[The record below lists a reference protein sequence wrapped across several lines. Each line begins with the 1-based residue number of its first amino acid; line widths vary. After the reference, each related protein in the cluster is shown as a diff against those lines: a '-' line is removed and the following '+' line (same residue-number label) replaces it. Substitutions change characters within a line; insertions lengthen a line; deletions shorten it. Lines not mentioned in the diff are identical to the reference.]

1 MGVLGAGECIGEG
14 EEGEDWDGAAPD
26 RKAVLTLCCLRE
38 VVHSLLAS
46 SSDQRQVEI
55 STVLDSYFKLLNY
68 DPNTAGV
75 KGHPAPPRS
84 HHWESRLVALQVNML
99 GEWSGESVLLRAIIR
114 FVLLTFILIPSSSL
128 PFFSVSGSDT
138 IQDMFECSDR
148 PVLQAIFLNSN
159 CFEHLTR
166 LLQNSKVRTRTRHAP
181 QTSYRTWRIQ
191 NTITHNLYFRTCKLN
206 REPRPVNYIYS
217 EFRKETVF

>member
-1 MGVLGAGECIGEG
+1 MGVLGAGECTGEG
-14 EEGEDWDGAAPD
+14 DEGEDWDGAAPD

-75 KGHPAPPRS
+75 KGQPRS

-99 GEWSGESVLLRAIIR
+99 GEWSRKGKCAASLSFGCYCSPFIMSPV
-114 FVLLTFILIPSSSL
+114 FVIDL
-128 PFFSVSGSDT
+128 SDT

-166 LLQNSKVRTRTRHAP
+166 LLQNSKVRSRTRP
-181 QTSYRTWRIQ
+181 SILTQ
-191 NTITHNLYFRTCKLN
+191 NR
-206 REPRPVNYIYS
+206 REPQHS
-217 EFRKETVF
+217 ELTPHNIINSKSRNPDRIDSVGLRAFSH

>member
-1 MGVLGAGECIGEG
+1 MEVLLGVLGAGGCIGD
-14 EEGEDWDGAAPD
+14 GEDWDGAGPD
-26 RKAVLTLCCLRE
+26 QKAVLTLCCLRE

-75 KGHPAPPRS
+75 KGHPTPPRS
-84 HHWESRLVALQVNML
+84 QHWESRLVALQVNML
-99 GEWSGESVLLRAIIR
+99 GEWSGESVQIQCCYQYIIAY
-114 FVLLTFILIPSSSL
+114 LCLSICL
-128 PFFSVSGSDT
+128 SDT
-138 IQDMFECSDR
+138 IQDMFDCSDR

-166 LLQNSKVRTRTRHAP
+166 LLQNSKVRT
-181 QTSYRTWRIQ
+181 
-191 NTITHNLYFRTCKLN
+191 
-206 REPRPVNYIYS
+206 
-217 EFRKETVF
+217 

>member
-1 MGVLGAGECIGEG
+1 MRLYNKGVFLYLRAGWVGFSRAIWISWCVFNHFLSPQRNALLAISPATMEVLLGVLGAGEYMGEG

-75 KGHPAPPRS
+75 KGHPTPSRS
-84 HHWESRLVALQVNML
+84 HYWESRLVALQVNML
-99 GEWSGESVLLRAIIR
+99 GEWSRESVLLGDNISLP
-114 FVLLTFILIPSSSL
+114 LLTFILMPS
-128 PFFSVSGSDT
+128 FIICAFS
-138 IQDMFECSDR
+138 I
-148 PVLQAIFLNSN
+148 
-159 CFEHLTR
+159 
-166 LLQNSKVRTRTRHAP
+166 RH
-181 QTSYRTWRIQ
+181 
-191 NTITHNLYFRTCKLN
+191 NTGH
-206 REPRPVNYIYS
+206 V
-217 EFRKETVF
+217 

>member
-1 MGVLGAGECIGEG
+1 MEVLLGVLGAGECIGEG

-75 KGHPAPPRS
+75 KGHPAPSRS
-84 HHWESRLVALQVNML
+84 HHRESRLVALQVNML
-99 GEWSGESVLLRAIIR
+99 GEWSRGKCAARGYQIIMAH
-114 FVLLTFILIPSSSL
+114 LHHNTFTVCSCSNRHNTGHVRVFRPARSSGHL
-128 PFFSVSGSDT
+128 PQQQLF
-138 IQDMFECSDR
+138 
-148 PVLQAIFLNSN
+148 
-159 CFEHLTR
+159 
-166 LLQNSKVRTRTRHAP
+166 
-181 QTSYRTWRIQ
+181 
-191 NTITHNLYFRTCKLN
+191 
-206 REPRPVNYIYS
+206 
-217 EFRKETVF
+217 

>member
-1 MGVLGAGECIGEG
+1 MEVLLGVLGAGECIGVG

-75 KGHPAPPRS
+75 KGHPSLSRS
-84 HHWESRLVALQVNML
+84 HHWESQLVALQVNML
-99 GEWSGESVLLRAIIR
+99 GEWNGERVLPAGLSSVYYC
-114 FVLLTFILIPSSSL
+114 TPSS
-128 PFFSVSGSDT
+128 
-138 IQDMFECSDR
+138 
-148 PVLQAIFLNSN
+148 
-159 CFEHLTR
+159 
-166 LLQNSKVRTRTRHAP
+166 
-181 QTSYRTWRIQ
+181 
-191 NTITHNLYFRTCKLN
+191 
-206 REPRPVNYIYS
+206 
-217 EFRKETVF
+217 